1 MHNNHFFLKRLV
13 AELSKK
19 LEGATLLAC
28 FSQSKD
34 ELVLGFALKNKAD
47 FYWKA
52 DLKSTFSCLYF
63 PQDFA
68 RAKRNSVNLFP
79 EILHQKVKQ
88 VFVFKNERAICL
100 EFKNS
105 YSLVF
110 KLFGNRSSLI
120 LYKDELGV
128 KVFNKQYEQDK
139 SHPKSSWHRELIITE
154 EVVASNQQELYK
166 VCPTLGKELSA
177 HISKQ
182 AKDFNAF
189 QLALQNLAY
198 APIYI
203 SEVGDLPQLLLFS
216 TTDNDEKYPSALEAI
231 NQFYQKYIRIHSLD
245 DGKKVAKR
253 DVNSKIKQAT
263 KRKKKLKIRLE
274 ELMNERPLNQ
284 LADIIMANLH
294 QIPKNVEKVVLFD
307 FYQEKDI
314 EVALKR
320 NKTPQDIAAQW
331 YKKSKNRSKE
341 IDALENNLNFLEEE
355 IADLNKI
362 LSEIDETD
370 SMRDLGKYRKE
381 VAKQVEKE
389 AAPRF
394 KEYAYRDYVIY
405 VGRNSKNND
414 ELTKSAHKDD
424 LWLHAKDVSGSHVII
439 KNKSGQK
446 VPKDVIEYA
455 AGIAAFYSKR
465 KTDTLCPVMVTAR
478 KYVRKIKGAPAGA
491 VMVDKEEVVLVKPLE
506 V

>member
-1 MHNNHFFLKRLV
+1 MHNNHFFLKRLTN
-13 AELSKK
+13 ELQEK
-19 LEGATLLAC
+19 LEGAVLVEC

-34 ELVLGFALKNKAD
+34 ELVLGFALKSKED

-63 PQDFA
+63 PENFA

-79 EILHQKVKQ
+79 ELINQKVKQ
-88 VFVFKNERAICL
+88 VFIYKNERAICL
-100 EFKNS
+100 EFKNG

-110 KLFGNRSSLI
+110 KLFGNRSSCI
-120 LYKDELGV
+120 LYQGEQGI

-139 SHPKSSWHRELIITE
+139 SHPKSSWHRELSVTDDAI
-154 EVVASNQQELYK
+154 ASHQDELYK
-166 VCPTLGKELSA
+166 VWPTLGKELSDYLT
-177 HISKQ
+177 Q
-182 AKDFNAF
+182 QVKDLHTF
-189 QLALQNLAY
+189 QLALQNLEY
-198 APIYI
+198 SPIYL
-203 SEVGDLPQLLLFS
+203 SLEGDLPQLALFPTVGNHEVYQS
-216 TTDNDEKYPSALEAI
+216 PLEAI

-253 DVNSKIKQAT
+253 DVNTKIKQAT
-263 KRKKKLKIRLE
+263 KRKKKLEIRLE

-284 LADIIMANLH
+284 VADIIMANLH
-294 QIPKNVEKVVLFD
+294 QIPKNVEQVTLFD

-314 EVALKR
+314 EVALKHD
-320 NKTPQDIAAQW
+320 KTPQDIAAQL

-341 IDALENNLNFLEEE
+341 IDALEHNLNFLEQELV
-355 IADLNKI
+355 DLNKT
-362 LSEIDETD
+362 LSEIEDTD
-370 SMRDLGKYRKE
+370 SMRDLNKYRKE
-381 VAKQVEKE
+381 TAQQVEKE
-389 AAPRF
+389 ASPRF
-394 KEYAYRDYVIY
+394 KEFACMGYTIY

-465 KTDTLCPVMVTAR
+465 KTDTLCPVMVTPR

-491 VMVDKEEVVLVKPLE
+491 VMVNKEEVVLVKPLE

>member
-1 MHNNHFFLKRLV
+1 MHNNHFFLKRL
-13 AELSKK
+13 AIELQEK
-19 LEGATLLAC
+19 LEGAVLVEC

-34 ELVLGFALKNKAD
+34 ELVLGFALKNKED

-63 PQDFA
+63 PKDFA

-79 EILHQKVKQ
+79 EITNQKVKQ
-88 VFVFKNERAICL
+88 VFVYRNERAICL

-120 LYKDELGV
+120 LYKDELGA

-139 SHPKSSWHRELIITE
+139 SHTKSSWHRELSVTDE
-154 EVVASNQQELYK
+154 EVVTNQASLYK
-166 VCPTLGKELSA
+166 VLPTLGKELSDYL
-177 HISKQ
+177 
-182 AKDFNAF
+182 AKPITDLNSL
-189 QLALQNLAY
+189 QLELQNLAFS
-198 APIYI
+198 PIYV
-203 SEVGDLPQLLLFS
+203 SESDDLPQLLLFEPKQTS
-216 TTDNDEKYPSALEAI
+216 ETFQSAIEAI
-231 NQFYQKYIRIHSLD
+231 NRFYQQYIRIHSLD
-245 DGKKVAKR
+245 DGKKIAKR
-253 DVNSKIKQAT
+253 DINTKIKQAT
-263 KRKKKLKIRLE
+263 KRKKKLAVRLE

-294 QIPKNVEKVVLFD
+294 QIPPYEETVTLFD
-307 FYQEKDI
+307 FYEEKDI
-314 EVALKR
+314 EITLKQ
-320 NKTPQDIAAQW
+320 NKTPQDFASQL

-341 IDALENNLNFLEEE
+341 MDALESNLNFLEEE
-355 IADLNKI
+355 LISLNKT
-362 LSEIDETD
+362 LSKIDDTD
-370 SMRDLGKYRKE
+370 SMRELNKYRK
-381 VAKQVEKE
+381 VTTQQAEKE
-389 AAPRF
+389 NSPRF
-394 KEYAYRDYVIY
+394 KEFTLMDYTIY

-446 VPKDVIEYA
+446 TPKAVIEYA

-465 KTDTLCPVMVTAR
+465 KTDTLCPVMVTPR

-491 VMVDKEEVVLVKPLE
+491 VMVDKEEVVLVKPLA

>member
-1 MHNNHFFLKRLV
+1 MHNNYFFLKRLA
-13 AELSKK
+13 AELQEK
-19 LEGATLLAC
+19 LAGATLLEC

-34 ELVLGFALKNKAD
+34 ELVLGFALKSHED

-68 RAKRNSVNLFP
+68 RARRNSVNLFP
-79 EILHQKVKQ
+79 EIINQKVKNI
-88 VFVFKNERAICL
+88 FVYNNERAICL
-100 EFKNS
+100 SFKNG

-110 KLFGNRSSLI
+110 KLFGNRSSCI
-120 LYKDELGV
+120 LYKDELGI

-139 SHPKSSWHRELIITE
+139 SHAKSSWHRELVVSE
-154 EVVASNQQELYK
+154 EDIVSHQTELYK
-166 VCPTLGKELSA
+166 VWPTLGKEFSDHLA
-177 HISKQ
+177 EQ
-182 AKDFNAF
+182 VKDLNSF
-189 QLALQNLAY
+189 QLALQNLEY
-198 APIYI
+198 SPLFI
-203 SEVGDLPQLLLFS
+203 SETDDLPQILLFEQEQTS
-216 TTDNDEKYPSALEAI
+216 ETFQSAIEAI

-253 DVNSKIKQAT
+253 DINSKIKQAT
-263 KRKKKLKIRLE
+263 KRKKKLEIRLE

-284 LADIIMANLH
+284 VADIIMANLH
-294 QIPKNVEKVVLFD
+294 QIPSKAEKVTLFD

-314 EVALKR
+314 EIVLKY
-320 NKTPQDIAAQW
+320 NKTPQDIAAQL

-341 IDALENNLNFLEEE
+341 LNALEDNLNFLEQE
-355 IADLNKI
+355 IISLNTT
-362 LSEIDETD
+362 LSEIEETD
-370 SMRDLGKYRKE
+370 SMRDLNKYRKE
-381 VAKQVEKE
+381 TAKQVEKE

-394 KEYAYRDYVIY
+394 KEFTCRDYTIY
-405 VGRNSKNND
+405 VGRNARNND
-414 ELTKSAHKDD
+414 EVTKAAHKDD

-439 KNKSGQK
+439 KTKSGQK

-465 KTDTLCPVMVTAR
+465 KTDTLCPVMVTPR
-478 KYVRKIKGAPAGA
+478 KYVRKIKGAPAGS